1 VHIPEEMV
9 VKSGLMR
16 QELPPTGV
24 DLGLTK
30 EILELREQLTDKQE
44 WVWLAE
50 KAQAL
55 AVEEDI

>member
-1 VHIPEEMV
+1 M